1 VTAILDT
8 AFGTDSHLVWWQEC
22 NRAFVVFV
30 YGLLMVRL
38 AGRRVFGK
46 WSALDIVVSIIVG
59 SILGRALTGGAP
71 LFGTLA
77 AATLLIALH
86 WVLAK
91 LTAHSSRFA
100 DWIEGTPVRLVP
112 NGAVLSDNLR
122 REAISERDLHEALRE
137 NGLEDPAQAREARLE
152 PSGKITVLKE

>member
-1 VTAILDT
+1 MIDAV
-8 AFGTDSHLVWWQEC
+8 FGEGSHLLWWQEC
-22 NRAFVVFV
+22 ARALVIFA
-30 YGLLMVRL
+30 YGLLLVRF

-71 LFGTLA
+71 LFGTMA
-77 AATLLIALH
+77 AAALLVGLH

-91 LTAHSSRFA
+91 MTARSPRFA
-100 DWIEGTPVRLVP
+100 DWIEGTPVALVL
-112 NGAVLSDNLR
+112 NGVVQTQNLK

-137 NGLEDPAQAREARLE
+137 KGLDGPAPVREARLE
-152 PSGKITVLKE
+152 PSGKITVLKA